1 MTDESIV
8 QHIADALI
16 EHYGATAAVEIAETL
31 ASVTSGSGT
40 QFWRTNKP
48 LDARQPSPPAPE
60 LVEGCGGHN
69 PADRSALGP
78 GGFDRRAIE
87 RVVGASA
94 ASG

>member
-40 QFWRTNKP
+40 EFWSHVIAAIR
-48 LDARQPSPPAPE
+48 AR
-60 LVEGCGGHN
+60 
-69 PADRSALGP
+69 
-78 GGFDRRAIE
+78 I
-87 RVVGASA
+87 
-94 ASG
+94 SGTQ